1 VLVNVETLIPNR
13 TSRATHGLSS
23 RFTARRR
30 ALSTVSYAFL
40 PPSHTPTS
48 IMKFMSLALLS
59 LTALVSARSV
69 LRVVEEFDGLTGSV
83 LPRADD
89 LKATPVRRR

>member
-1 VLVNVETLIPNR
+1 
-13 TSRATHGLSS
+13 
-23 RFTARRR
+23 
-30 ALSTVSYAFL
+30 
-40 PPSHTPTS
+40 
-48 IMKFMSLALLS
+48 MKFMSLALLS